1 MIGCLS
7 RQKSRDI
14 FYMYLFL
21 KNLVF
26 VQSLTWQVLA
36 GIGYRFDWGDVSLA
50 YRYLK
55 WDLGSSS
62 PIDDIGFSG
71 PHLTATFRF

>member
-1 MIGCLS
+1 MPFTPEKP
-7 RQKSRDI
+7 R
-14 FYMYLFL
+14 YLLYVFVF

>member
-1 MIGCLS
+1 VPFTPEKP
-7 RQKSRDI
+7 R
-14 FYMYLFL
+14 YLLYVFVF

>member
-1 MIGCLS
+1 MPFTPEKP
-7 RQKSRDI
+7 R
-14 FYMYLFL
+14 YLLYVFVF

-71 PHLTATFRF
+71 PQLTATFRF